1 MKNKKLYL
9 LLVMLLV
16 GVMVLAACG
25 GDTTEEPAVEEPA
38 VVEEPAAEEPM
49 EEPTEVPMEE
59 PTEAPMEEPTEAP
72 MEEPTEVPM
81 EEPTEVPITIW
92 ADDTRAPILAAL
104 GEDFQAAYGVGLN
117 VEQVADIRDQFVI
130 AAPAG
135 EGPDIIVGAHDWLGQ
150 LVASGLLAPID
161 LGDKADAFTD
171 VSLTGFT
178 FDGELYGMPY
188 ATENL
193 AFFYNTDLVETPP
206 TTWDEVVAMGT
217 ALQESGQATFGLAL
231 TGTTYDAF
239 PLQTAFGGYVFGR
252 DDAGN
257 YDPTDV
263 GVDSEGMIAAG
274 DWIAEQIAAGF
285 MSDNTDWDTSHVLF
299 ETGEIPFIMAGPW
312 ALDRIRESGIP
323 YGITNFPDGG
333 RPFAGVQGFMVNA
346 LSENVLLAQAFLTE
360 FVATDEV
367 MTNLYQSNNRPSAFA
382 DVLATTDDA
391 DLAAFGEAGADALL
405 MPAIPEM
412 GSVWASWGDAFTL
425 IIQGEQSAA
434 DALANG
440 AAQIRDLIGGAAAG
454 MVNVP
459 GSWQSAAGF
468 ECEWD
473 PACADTALTEE
484 DGLFVGS
491 FSLPAGDYEVKVAH
505 EGGWDENYGVDGVAG
520 GDNYAFTMAA
530 DGTVTFTYDPETHLL
545 EIATE

>member
-1 MKNKKLYL
+1 MKNKNLTL
-9 LLVMLLV
+9 LLVMLLM
-16 GVMVLAACG
+16 GALLLTACG
-25 GDTTEEPAVEEPA
+25 GSDDTANENTTNETAVQ
-38 VVEEPAAEEPM
+38 
-49 EEPTEVPMEE
+49 
-59 PTEAPMEEPTEAP
+59 PTEAPAPEPTDVPAP
-72 MEEPTEVPM
+72 EPTDAPAA
-81 EEPTEVPITIW
+81 EPTDEPAPEPTDEPAPAEPDVSITIW

-104 GEDFQAAYGVGLN
+104 GEEFQAAYGVGLN

-150 LVASGLLAPID
+150 LVSSGLLAPID
-161 LGDKADAFTD
+161 LGDKVDAFTD

-178 FDGELYGMPY
+178 FDGQLYGMPY

-206 TTWDEVVAMGT
+206 TTLEEMVAMGT
-217 ALQESGQATFGLAL
+217 ALQESGDVTFGFGL

-239 PLQTAFGGYVFGR
+239 PIQTALGGYVFGR

-263 GVDSEGMIAAG
+263 GIDSPGMIAAG
-274 DWIAEQIAAGF
+274 DWIAEQIANGF
-285 MSDNTDWDTSHVLF
+285 MSDNTDWDTTHVLF

-312 ALDRIRESGIP
+312 ALDRIRESGVP
-323 YGITNFPDGG
+323 YGITVFPDGG

-367 MTNLYQSNNRPSAFA
+367 MTNLYLSNNRPSAFKN
-382 DVLATTDDA
+382 VLAATDDA
-391 DLAAFGEAGADALL
+391 DLAAFGEAGAEAML

-412 GSVWASWGDAFTL
+412 GSVWGSWGDAFTL
-425 IIQGEQSAA
+425 IIQGEQTA
-434 DALANG
+434 DEALANG
-440 AAQIRDLIGGAAAG
+440 AQQIRDLIGGAAAG

-459 GSWQSAAGF
+459 GSWQAAADLG
-468 ECEWD
+468 CGDWD
-473 PACADTALTEE
+473 PACEATALTE
-484 DGLFVGS
+484 DGGLYIGS

-505 EGGWDENYGVDGVAG
+505 EGGWDENYGVDGVSG
-520 GDNYAFTMAA
+520 GDNYAFSMAA